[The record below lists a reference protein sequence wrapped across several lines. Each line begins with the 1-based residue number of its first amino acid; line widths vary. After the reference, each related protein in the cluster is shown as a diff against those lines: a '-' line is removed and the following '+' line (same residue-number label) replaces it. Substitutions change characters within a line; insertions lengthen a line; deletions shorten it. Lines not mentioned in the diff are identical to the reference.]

1 MIGCRQWA
9 LIFSR
14 PEQCMSTLLEK
25 HIVELLQE
33 RNDKAISLLY
43 EHYGDT
49 LYGVAKK
56 VVRDEELAQDVLQ
69 ESFVKIWKKSD
80 SYDASKA
87 KLFTWLF
94 RITRNTA
101 IDKLRSVNTKS
112 DKEIQMDV
120 SDVYNLGVESIRPEL
135 IDVRE
140 NLDKIEN
147 KYQIVLEALFFHGM
161 TQQEASDELDI
172 PLGTIKSRLK
182 IGLRELRK
190 IYGSSMLLAFLLNL
204 I

>member
-1 MIGCRQWA
+1 
-9 LIFSR
+9 
-14 PEQCMSTLLEK
+14 MSTLLEK

-33 RNDKAISLLY
+33 RNEKAISLLY
-43 EHYGDT
+43 EHYSDT
-49 LYGVAKK
+49 LFGVAKK

-80 SYDASKA
+80 SYDATKA

-120 SDVYNLGVESIRPEL
+120 SDVYNLGVDSIRPEL

-140 NLDKIEN
+140 NLDRIED

-182 IGLRELRK
+182 IGLRELKK
-190 IYGSSMLLAFLLNL
+190 IYGSSMVLAFLLNL

>member
-1 MIGCRQWA
+1 
-9 LIFSR
+9 
-14 PEQCMSTLLEK
+14 MSKLLEK

-43 EHYGDT
+43 EHYGNT
-49 LYGVAKK
+49 LYGVAHK
-56 VVRDEELAQDVLQ
+56 VVRNDELAQDVLQ

-80 SYDASKA
+80 SYDSSKA

-101 IDKLRSVNTKS
+101 IDKLRSVNTKT

-120 SDVYNLGVESIRPEL
+120 SDVYNLGVEDIKPEF
-135 IDVRE
+135 IDVRD
-140 NLDKIEN
+140 NLEKIEA
-147 KYQIVLEALFFHGM
+147 KYQIVLEALFFQGM
-161 TQQEASDELDI
+161 TQQEASDALDI

-182 IGLRELRK
+182 IGLRELKK
-190 IYGSSMLLAFLLNL
+190 IYDPPTIILLALTLNML
-204 I
+204 S

>member
-1 MIGCRQWA
+1 LIGCRQWA
-9 LIFSR
+9 LIFSK
-14 PEQCMSTLLEK
+14 PEQCMSALLEK

-120 SDVYNLGVESIRPEL
+120 SDVYNLGVESIKPEL
-135 IDVRE
+135 IDVRD

-182 IGLRELRK
+182 IGLRELGK
-190 IYGSSMLLAFLLNL
+190 IYGSSMLLLFILNL